1 MAFARTRL
9 ALLLT
14 ISSTAGIAVER
25 SAFRLRPRHVESRM
39 DRKGRPHGRPTWGP
53 QFPSSLYSVF
63 RYSMSAQRSAS
74 VSDCVKSW
82 PALLL
87 LYRYVL

>member
-1 MAFARTRL
+1 MSPIMCSSLDRSSDDPLVRQLQHFRQVIWREA
-9 ALLLT
+9 ALMGGPSGVT
-14 ISSTAGIAVER
+14 IS
-25 SAFRLRPRHVESRM
+25 
-39 DRKGRPHGRPTWGP
+39 
-53 QFPSSLYSVF
+53 SSLYSVF

-87 LYRYVL
+87 L

>member
-1 MAFARTRL
+1 MATLAATLAISHAAHAGRRIRISRTRYL
-9 ALLLT
+9 RLPLKKEAALMGGPSGVT
-14 ISSTAGIAVER
+14 IS
-25 SAFRLRPRHVESRM
+25 
-39 DRKGRPHGRPTWGP
+39 
-53 QFPSSLYSVF
+53 SSLYSVF

-87 LYRYVL
+87 L